1 MGGYI
6 GAKAKIA
13 IVTNTSRIYLDHAA
27 TTPLRPEARA
37 AMAEGFALWANP
49 SSPHAEGRR
58 ARAALED
65 ARERVKA
72 ALGWEGEVI
81 FTSGASEAAELAL
94 DAANAVHDIAS
105 AVEHDAVLRGDRP
118 EWTLP
123 VLADGAADVRALSAE
138 SRPSD
143 LLVDDPE
150 NRSLVAVQ
158 HVNSET
164 GNRQHIGF
172 AAEVVHDNGGLLL
185 VDCAQS
191 AGKFEL
197 PRMADMAIVSAH
209 KFGGPVG
216 VGALL
221 VKDYAM
227 LHPGGGQER
236 GYRRGTENL
245 PGVLGMAAALEACAQ
260 PYLDPRVL
268 EPLDSFA
275 DEVRALG
282 GEWLSDRLSDPT
294 PLIRAIAMPRL
305 SAQAQLMRFDAAG
318 IAISQ
323 GSACS
328 SGTMKR
334 SHVLTAMGLPDEL
347 ADRTIRVSF
356 GWPTTRDEVER
367 FCDVWLDMARGL
379 A

>member
-1 MGGYI
+1 M
-6 GAKAKIA
+6 
-13 IVTNTSRIYLDHAA
+13 
-27 TTPLRPEARA
+27 EQ
-37 AMAEGFALWANP
+37 GFALWANP

-65 ARERVKA
+65 ARARVKEL
-72 ALGWEGEVI
+72 LGWEGEVI
-81 FTSGASEAAELAL
+81 FTSGASEAAALAL
-94 DAANAVHDIAS
+94 DAVNAVHDVAS
-105 AVEHDAVLRGDRP
+105 AVEHDAVLRGDLP

-123 VLADGAADVRALSAE
+123 VRGDGAADLMALSDE
-138 SRPSD
+138 SRPLE
-143 LLVDDPE
+143 LLVGDPE

-172 AAEVVHDNGGLLL
+172 TAEVVHDNGGLLL

-197 PRMADMAIVSAH
+197 PRMADLAIVSAH

-216 VGALL
+216 IGALL
-221 VKDYAM
+221 VKDFAL
-227 LHPGGGQER
+227 LHPSGGQER

-245 PGVLGMAAALEACAQ
+245 PAVLGMVAALEACHQ
-260 PYLDPRVL
+260 PYIAPEVL
-268 EPLDSFA
+268 EPLDAFA
-275 DEVRALG
+275 EGVRALG

-294 PLIRAIAMPRL
+294 PYIRALAMPQM
-305 SAQAQLMRFDAAG
+305 SAQAQLMRFDMAG
-318 IAISQ
+318 ISVSQ

-334 SHVLTAMGLPDEL
+334 SHVLTAMGLPGEL

-356 GWPTTRDEVER
+356 GWTTTRAEVER
-367 FCDVWLDMARGL
+367 FCETWLDMARR
-379 A
+379 AA